1 MPGAEVVQLPPP
13 NLGDDATGKGDDVT
27 AASANLRSL
36 AIVPSSADARSLS
49 TSSAAKGKGEAKPKA
64 PQVVVPTQTKSIGII
79 HPPPDIR
86 SIVDKTATFVA
97 RNGPDFEKKI
107 LATNRGNAKFNFL
120 NPSDPYHAY
129 YRCVRLFV
137 GVLAPMLYY
146 CTRCLSE
153 AKQSPISTSLHLRHA

>member
-13 NLGDDATGKGDDVT
+13 DLGDTGKGDDVT

-36 AIVPSSADARSLS
+36 AIVPSTADPSSLS
-49 TSSAAKGKGEAKPKA
+49 SSAVKGKGEAKAKA
-64 PQVVVPTQTKSIGII
+64 AQVVVPTQTRSIGII
-79 HPPPDIR
+79 QPPPDIR

-129 YRCVRLFV
+129 YRWACF
-137 GVLAPMLYY
+137 PP
-146 CTRCLSE
+146 
-153 AKQSPISTSLHLRHA
+153 SPIAPPLLSCSGAATMSSVP